1 MDACLP
7 GATPLPKRADD
18 TQAPIAQLTA
28 CHGRL
33 GERCARL
40 LRLVAACGQAQ
51 GGPAVP
57 RGTADIQAG
66 TSGPACVDA
75 AFASAA
81 SGAHRL
87 AAEAADL
94 IRFFD
99 YVIVQHHA
107 DEEEDLFPALIESMA
122 GSDAVCLREMTEALR
137 SEHRLLEAD
146 WRELRRELEQVA
158 SGAGTSGMAPA
169 AETGQRAGAIQAA
182 AAIQTAQES
191 AGTPLARS
199 AQRFADRLHAH
210 SARED
215 DELLPMAERLLSDE
229 ELAMVAAAMQ
239 RRRARAADA
248 QRA

>member
-7 GATPLPKRADD
+7 GATPLPKRPGD
-18 TQAPIAQLTA
+18 TEAPIAQLTA

-40 LRLVAACGQAQ
+40 LRLVAACGQVQGDMAAQ
-51 GGPAVP
+51 
-57 RGTADIQAG
+57 RGTADSHAG
-66 TSGPACVDA
+66 TSGAACVDA
-75 AFASAA
+75 TFASAA

-87 AAEAADL
+87 AVEAADL

-146 WRELRRELEQVA
+146 WRELRRELERVA
-158 SGAGTSGMAPA
+158 AGAGTSGMVTA
-169 AETGQRAGAIQAA
+169 AETDRRAGAVQAA
-182 AAIQTAQES
+182 AAVQSSEES

-215 DELLPMAERLLSDE
+215 GELLPMAERLLSDQ